1 MAQNIE
7 EFRNSIPVGDLG
19 IIPLQSCSELG
30 NMVNEYIVDWRKERE
45 SVLHQ
50 DDRVKD
56 SYIVNTKCSRFG
68 SGEAAQ
74 SLILSEAKIYICLLM
89 SPIIQLN
96 ILSAVT

>member
-50 DDRVKD
+50 QK
-56 SYIVNTKCSRFG
+56 
-68 SGEAAQ
+68 AQ